1 MFEYFDSRDCLGF
14 LSSTTDV
21 LTLAKD
27 MGDEPND
34 QWLFMLNG
42 QNCLIG
48 RSLYQEKPHYGT
60 LDSEVLSLGFI
71 QILTNG

>member
-1 MFEYFDSRDCLGF
+1 M
-14 LSSTTDV
+14 DV

-27 MGDEPND
+27 MGDEPKD
-34 QWLFMLNG
+34 QWLSMLNG

-48 RSLYQEKPHYGT
+48 GSLYQEKPHHGI

-71 QILTNG
+71 QALTNG